1 MNRIMQ
7 VYKIL
12 GQVLNRPQSF
22 GIGERPPKAL
32 IEALSAM
39 RKDLREE
46 LIEQNQLLSEDWLSS
61 ELSQDA
67 DQQPSTGSTTC
78 RGRS

>member
-1 MNRIMQ
+1 
-7 VYKIL
+7 
-12 GQVLNRPQSF
+12 
-22 GIGERPPKAL
+22 L
-32 IEALSAM
+32 IEVLSAM

-46 LIEQNQLLSEDWLSS
+46 LVEQKQLLSEDWLSS

-67 DQQPSTGSTTC
+67 DQNPSTGRTSY

>member
-7 VYKIL
+7 VYKLL
-12 GQVLNRPQSF
+12 GQVLNSPQSF
-22 GIGERPPKAL
+22 GLGEQPPRLL

-39 RKDLREE
+39 SKDLSEE
-46 LIEQNQLLSEDWLSS
+46 LIENQLLSEDWLSS

-67 DQQPSTGSTTC
+67 DQHPSTGSISY

>member
-7 VYKIL
+7 VYKLL
-12 GQVLNRPQSF
+12 GQVLNSPQSF
-22 GIGERPPKAL
+22 GLSQRPPRPL
-32 IEALSAM
+32 IEVLSAM

-46 LIEQNQLLSEDWLSS
+46 LVEQKQLLSEDWLSS

-67 DQQPSTGSTTC
+67 DQNPSTGRTSY